1 MLYIVIIALAGIVL
15 SMAYSMGSNHKA
27 KKHAEQ
33 ELQKV
38 NEEIKKEA
46 VRKETVA
53 KVKEEI
59 FQEGEHEKKKL
70 NNPDSVKRFNAVN
83 ELLRK

>member
-1 MLYIVIIALAGIVL
+1 MLYIVIVVLGGLIL
-15 SMAYSMGSNHKA
+15 SMAYSMGANHKA

-33 ELQKV
+33 ELRKA

-46 VRKETVA
+46 ARKETVA
-53 KVKEEI
+53 KLKEEI
-59 FQEGEHEKKKL
+59 FQEGEREKQKL
-70 NNPDSVKRFNAVN
+70 NNPDAVKRFNSVN

>member
-1 MLYIVIIALAGIVL
+1 MLYIVIVVLGGLIL
-15 SMAYSMGSNHKA
+15 SMAYSMGTNHKA
-27 KKHAEQ
+27 KKHVEQ

-46 VRKETVA
+46 ARKETVA

-59 FQEGEHEKKKL
+59 FQEGEHEKQKL
-70 NNPDSVKRFNAVN
+70 NNPDAVKRFNAVN